1 MSARVFVGM
10 HSDRPWISHENYF
23 RPRDSVNR
31 RAHEDC
37 FELYGHQ
44 APNGQRLSSTCK
56 WTHGKEEPDTEQRD
70 KQSMQ
75 QMMDGIA
82 DRQVAAGRADN
93 ENAQRSAVPPLRRCG
108 PQDRISLGFE
118 FPIPEGYFK
127 DKDRIRAHEVNVE
140 TMLRGREGMVPSIQ
154 CFFITCALAKISTL
168 KKLLMTKLALSPPT
182 YIEVAYGGEIL
193 PDDYKLSD
201 IVDIFLG
208 GEKKYLHFYF
218 QPVTPSESQSAT
230 PTLPPEGVPTEAPK
244 VDDPKQ
250 C

>member
-1 MSARVFVGM
+1 MPTLKMA
-10 HSDRPWISHENYF
+10 
-23 RPRDSVNR
+23 
-31 RAHEDC
+31 
-37 FELYGHQ
+37 
-44 APNGQRLSSTCK
+44 
-56 WTHGKEEPDTEQRD
+56 EQRD